1 MWDVRYRPLKFG
13 DVLGQSGTVQLL
25 KARLAKGT
33 ALDVSYIF
41 AGGHGQGKCVTGD
54 TLVPTS
60 RGVVPIRELMG
71 TNQTDPL
78 EVGVVQ
84 ETGTSGSAYS
94 YRGGLRD
101 TLRFRTYL
109 GFELE
114 GTPNH
119 RIRVM
124 QEDGT
129 IGWRRLDE
137 LQVGDFACI
146 VRRGIWGTGP
156 DLSRFEYTPKSSDHS
171 SVAFQPPC
179 ALDERWGRL
188 LGYLVGDG
196 SCTSEKSVS
205 VACAED
211 DVKRDIMALLAEL
224 GGSATDTPDKR
235 RPGLSSLKCSRKQ
248 FRAFLAY
255 LGLGYGKAGEK
266 TVPWSVMCSP
276 EPVVRAFLRAYFE
289 CDGTANG
296 FEALTKSPELARQV
310 QVLLSNL
317 GIMSRRFPKKHK
329 RYGTYWRIKIMGTSL
344 QTFADKVGFVSARK
358 QSVMQD
364 FLSLKHAMGRRSL
377 SNKYEVIPHQ
387 TAHLAAFYESL
398 PKDSRNRETSHFFR
412 ARRGHIPCTDRQ
424 LKRIAQGPYLSVAG
438 DHFAYLHDTQYFYDP
453 VVAIEQ
459 GKAEVY
465 DLNVP
470 VGESFSA
477 NGFMNHNTT
486 LARIHAR
493 AMLCLNLDKADPE
506 PCNECENCLDVLN
519 GQPGAYVEQ
528 DAASGGTIDNIR
540 TIVEDLP
547 FAVFNAAKRV
557 YVFDE
562 AHRMSKD
569 AQDVLLKPLEEK
581 KMVGVFCTTEPE
593 KIRGPIRSRCEE
605 YAIRKITREDV
616 LERMNMI
623 LDTEGVQH
631 EDDAVL
637 TVIDYSGG
645 HVRDVVNRLEM
656 VAQMGHVTLENVRE
670 YLQLSVVA
678 TYYEVLLALG
688 TPKRA
693 VELVEELC
701 ARVSPEDVSAG
712 LAEAAMNAFR
722 LRHGMFADFVYVD
735 KALGQRLYEVY
746 GDGVVRLAE
755 HFLRQRYTSKVSLLC
770 DVLNLSA
777 GIPAAAPVILV
788 RPQETPSTPVVAT
801 FPAPPVKT
809 APAPPLSAEPVA
821 TSSPNGKGMIRTDG
835 VGSLGSDD
843 VAALTDVDHHG
854 VPRQKPRGRTH
865 TPQSISYSKVEDAD
879 ENEVLSPDQWR
890 REFELTWPGRQA

>member
-25 KARLAKGT
+25 KARLAKST

-41 AGGHGQGKCVTGD
+41 AGGYGQGKT
-54 TLVPTS
+54 
-60 RGVVPIRELMG
+60 
-71 TNQTDPL
+71 
-78 EVGVVQ
+78 
-84 ETGTSGSAYS
+84 
-94 YRGGLRD
+94 
-101 TLRFRTYL
+101 
-109 GFELE
+109 
-114 GTPNH
+114 
-119 RIRVM
+119 
-124 QEDGT
+124 T
-129 IGWRRLDE
+129 I
-137 LQVGDFACI
+137 
-146 VRRGIWGTGP
+146 
-156 DLSRFEYTPKSSDHS
+156 
-171 SVAFQPPC
+171 
-179 ALDERWGRL
+179 
-188 LGYLVGDG
+188 
-196 SCTSEKSVS
+196 
-205 VACAED
+205 
-211 DVKRDIMALLAEL
+211 
-224 GGSATDTPDKR
+224 
-235 RPGLSSLKCSRKQ
+235 
-248 FRAFLAY
+248 
-255 LGLGYGKAGEK
+255 
-266 TVPWSVMCSP
+266 
-276 EPVVRAFLRAYFE
+276 
-289 CDGTANG
+289 
-296 FEALTKSPELARQV
+296 
-310 QVLLSNL
+310 
-317 GIMSRRFPKKHK
+317 
-329 RYGTYWRIKIMGTSL
+329 
-344 QTFADKVGFVSARK
+344 
-358 QSVMQD
+358 
-364 FLSLKHAMGRRSL
+364 
-377 SNKYEVIPHQ
+377 
-387 TAHLAAFYESL
+387 
-398 PKDSRNRETSHFFR
+398 
-412 ARRGHIPCTDRQ
+412 
-424 LKRIAQGPYLSVAG
+424 
-438 DHFAYLHDTQYFYDP
+438 
-453 VVAIEQ
+453 
-459 GKAEVY
+459 
-465 DLNVP
+465 
-470 VGESFSA
+470 
-477 NGFMNHNTT
+477 
-486 LARIHAR
+486 ARIHAR

-506 PCNECENCLDVLN
+506 PCNECENCLDILN

-540 TIVEDLP
+540 AIVEDLP
-547 FAVFNAAKRV
+547 FAVFNAPKRV

-616 LERMNMI
+616 LERMNRI
-623 LDTEGVQH
+623 LDAEGVQH

-777 GIPAAAPVILV
+777 GIPAAAAPVILV
-788 RPQETPSTPVVAT
+788 RPQETPSTPVVAP